1 LSTAP
6 HSHSDVFDA
15 VLELGSKKKLLG
27 TVTIREYAGLM
38 QMNDIKFP

>member
-1 LSTAP
+1 LSAAQQ
-6 HSHSDVFDA
+6 SHRDVCDA

-27 TVTIREYAGLM
+27 TVTIREYTGLM